1 MQCKFLSELRDGE
14 GPSKRFRRARTR
26 LARFRCT
33 AARLQLHSCTRKTRR
48 GYTSFASCVGIGGVP
63 ASAQSSR
70 LGQSSR
76 SRPSRRR
83 VPRATLAR
91 PCSRRASSRKTFLNP
106 RTYAFSSVA
115 STATDARRAMRALG
129 RASSRR
135 SSSHRLRSRV
145 ARASRA
151 RRVGAFERARHFFL
165 FARRRASAPRRFARA
180 ARSAEAP
187 RRASRLGCVNANRRF
202 SDVRGFRRQWVMTS
216 HKRST

>member
-1 MQCKFLSELRDGE
+1 MCWYR
-14 GPSKRFRRARTR
+14 RRAG
-26 LARFRCT
+26 LCA
-33 AARLQLHSCTRKTRR
+33 
-48 GYTSFASCVGIGGVP
+48 VV
-63 ASAQSSR
+63 
-70 LGQSSR
+70 SSR
-76 SRPSRRR
+76 SIVEISPIASTRPARDARAPVLASRI
-83 VPRATLAR
+83 VA
-91 PCSRRASSRKTFLNP
+91 KDFLNP

-187 RRASRLGCVNANRRF
+187 RRASRLGSVNANRRF
-202 SDVRGFRRQWVMTS
+202 SDARCARAS
-216 HKRST
+216 LCHA